1 MKRQFRLLILLLA
14 CFLLCGCFSKKTAT
28 FTKNGISL
36 TLPTYFE
43 DKSGESY
50 GKDVDFLYTYGGIG
64 FLGIREAR
72 SEFPDGY
79 GEMDLEAYGK
89 YVIFGNGLSCELTKK
104 DGFYTF
110 TYEVL
115 AAPEGSLTY
124 VAIVL
129 EGADAFYTV
138 QGYCLS
144 RFYEENAVFMWKC
157 LTSVKIA

>member
-1 MKRQFRLLILLLA
+1 MKRLLRFLPLVLA
-14 CFLLCGCFSKKTAT
+14 VFLLCGCSPKKTTT

-50 GKDVDFLYTYGGIG
+50 GKDVDFLYTYGGMG

-72 SEFPDGY
+72 SEFPAGY

-89 YVIFGNGLSCELTKK
+89 YVIFGNNLTCELTKK

-110 TYEVL
+110 TYEVS
-115 AAPEGSLTY
+115 AAEGALTY
-124 VAIVL
+124 VAVVL
-129 EGADAFYTV
+129 EGKDAFYTV

-144 RFYEENAVFMWKC
+144 RFYKENASLLWKY
-157 LTSVKIA
+157 LTSVKIS